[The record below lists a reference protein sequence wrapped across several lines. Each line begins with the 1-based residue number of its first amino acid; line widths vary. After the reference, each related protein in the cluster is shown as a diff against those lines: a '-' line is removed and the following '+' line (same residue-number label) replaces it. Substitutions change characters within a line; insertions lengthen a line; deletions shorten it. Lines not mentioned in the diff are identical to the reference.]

1 MDLLTGLCLITICLV
16 FLLKR
21 VMTTND
27 LGVMF
32 GSKLLFSTH
41 CNYVA
46 NKGYKLSNM
55 LLKCFHTRDHD
66 VQMRLFNAFVRPS
79 LEYNSPVWSPHLI
92 KDINVMERVQKF
104 FYQKLMWT

>member
-1 MDLLTGLCLITICLV
+1 MA
-16 FLLKR
+16 
-21 VMTTND
+21 TND

-32 GSKLLFSTH
+32 DSKLLFSTH

-46 NKGYKLSNM
+46 NKGYKRSNM
-55 LLKCFHTRDHD
+55 LLKCFHTRDHNM
-66 VQMRLFNAFVRPS
+66 QMRLFNAFVRPI

-104 FYQKLMWT
+104 FIKNLCGLKSLPYNHKLAIL